1 MSRHVSKADEAT
13 SWRRSTALPA
23 EHHHSTAAA
32 GGYQQH
38 GASHHHRSQSA
49 EPTVH
54 AASRQHHHTPMQPL
68 EPIKAVPASF
78 SPDEAQ
84 QLLDKRWAEVTAQGL
99 QPTCQC
105 SSSISSQGDEAASPP
120 AAADGGSKEGGS
132 AAGAGCSSKPSSNF
146 LEQLAAA
153 VKVSSA
159 DGAWD
164 E

>member
-1 MSRHVSKADEAT
+1 MSKADEAT
-13 SWRRSTALPA
+13 SWRRSTALPSG
-23 EHHHSTAAA
+23 HHHSAA
-32 GGYQQH
+32 GGYQH
-38 GASHHHRSQSA
+38 GPSHHHRSQSA

-68 EPIKAVPASF
+68 EPIKSVPASF

-84 QLLDKRWAEVTAQGL
+84 QLLDKRWAEVMAQGL

-105 SSSISSQGDEAASPP
+105 SSISSQGDEAAATA
-120 AAADGGSKEGGS
+120 AAADGGS
-132 AAGAGCSSKPSSNF
+132 AAGSSKPSSNF

-153 VKVSSA
+153 VKVTSA

-164 E
+164 D